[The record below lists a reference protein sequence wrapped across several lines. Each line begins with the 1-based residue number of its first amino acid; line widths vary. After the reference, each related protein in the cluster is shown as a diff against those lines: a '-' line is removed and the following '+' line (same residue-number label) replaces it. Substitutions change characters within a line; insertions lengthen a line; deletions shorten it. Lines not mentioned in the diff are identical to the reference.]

1 MNELKIIKEYFPK
14 SYNKFIKLFGLVN
27 SSSKSNVS
35 VINDLELNNFVL
47 NHVKNLNL
55 KVNYSKEDNVNA
67 FTIPWDIDPNVDK
80 NYHLTSYPIL
90 GDLYALNSVY
100 LKLLKA
106 NIDATN
112 VNEDLIFTHKLPS
125 SFVLNVYQTSRFYSL
140 LEHDLR
146 ARIAVMLHEIGHW
159 HSVNP
164 YIVNSILGLFRTFS
178 YLIGIGF
185 GIHSLTSNSGN
196 DFKAG
201 IVIPI
206 LLCISVI
213 IYFSINYVR
222 SINEANCD
230 NFAKKLGYGEDAARA
245 MYALAYGSNDFKEL
259 NQERFI
265 KMTSTLGFKIKDIV
279 YRIFHGYP
287 SMNQR
292 INSGITE
299 GISLLTVEI
308 EIKDFI
314 KIFDNFFA

>member
-1 MNELKIIKEYFPK
+1 MNELKIIKDYFPS
-14 SYNKFIKLFGLVN
+14 SYNKFIKLYGFVN

-35 VINDLELNNFVL
+35 AINDLELNNFVS

-55 KVNYSKEDNVNA
+55 KVNYSKEVEVNA
-67 FTIPWDIDPNVDK
+67 FTIPWDIDPNIDK
-80 NYHLTSYPIL
+80 NYHLTNYPVL
-90 GDLYALNSVY
+90 GHLYALNSVY

-125 SFVLNVYQTSRFYSL
+125 TFVLNVYQTSRFYSL

-164 YIVNSILGLFRTFS
+164 YIVNSILGLFKTFS
-178 YLIGIGF
+178 YLTGF
-185 GIHSLTSNSGN
+185 GFGSYYLISG
-196 DFKAG
+196 DDAKAAA
-201 IVIPI
+201 IVPI

-213 IYFSINYVR
+213 IYFSINYIK

-230 NFAKKLGYGEDAARA
+230 NFAKKLGYGEDASRA

-259 NQERFI
+259 NQEKFI
-265 KMTSTLGFKIKDIV
+265 KMTSTFGFKIKDII

-287 SMNQR
+287 SMNKR
-292 INSGITE
+292 INAGITE
-299 GISLLTVEI
+299 NISLLTLEVEF
-308 EIKDFI
+308 KDII
-314 KIFDNFFA
+314 KIFDRFFA